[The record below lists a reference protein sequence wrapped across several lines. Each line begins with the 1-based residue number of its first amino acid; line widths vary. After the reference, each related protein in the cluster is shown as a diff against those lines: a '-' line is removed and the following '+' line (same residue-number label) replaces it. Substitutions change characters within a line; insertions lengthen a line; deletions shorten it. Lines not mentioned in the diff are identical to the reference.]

1 MKLINKYIILLL
13 LGMAA
18 LSSCSYLDIVPDT
31 KATFDDCFKS
41 QAECKKF
48 QMYLYQSMPSP
59 GSWYSV
65 PETYAGD
72 DFISG
77 RKGSVKYFQY
87 KSLLYGLES
96 PSQSY
101 FGFWYTGTSEGM
113 DNSRRT
119 ILEMYESIRHCYMFL
134 ANIDRVPDITE
145 ENLRTWKGEAYFLI
159 GFYHQMIFN
168 YYGPCVLIE

>member
-18 LSSCSYLDIVPDT
+18 LASCNWLDIVPDT

-101 FGFWYTGTSEGM
+101 FGFWYTGTSDGM
-113 DNSRRT
+113 D
-119 ILEMYESIRHCYMFL
+119 
-134 ANIDRVPDITE
+134 
-145 ENLRTWKGEAYFLI
+145 
-159 GFYHQMIFN
+159 
-168 YYGPCVLIE
+168 